1 MKTNKSKPVKL
12 NTFLFPYLLLLC
24 IGIFLLLPGCNK
36 KEPAADFTLE
46 DGYISRSTPIDFD
59 LSSLNSIPDNPNST
73 LSVPTYITRI
83 GDTYFIVD
91 CYNNQVIY
99 NEDLTAP
106 LYEWRIMTNDL
117 SMPHTIAG
125 DGSVYVIDDTEN
137 NRILIMEKDV
147 NENGQPVFVPTQE
160 FTGIGN
166 RPHYVVYDEATK
178 TFYAWSS
185 QSGEMYLFR
194 RPADDTTLYL
204 TQIRSVPALSN
215 VYVRSFTIVGD
226 TVYFVAGIGNSSVIE
241 ADLSTFQV
249 KKEYPVPDEIAG
261 MVQLTPIEDYFYI
274 TVSTDASGNQDYAT
288 IIRTRSLKDLAKGNY
303 EDIYHNFIGGGTPYY
318 ITEIDGTFYLT
329 EHRLPG
335 HSIWSFHVTDNTV
348 TDVITVY

>member
-1 MKTNKSKPVKL
+1 MKTDKNKPVKL
-12 NTFLFPYLLLLC
+12 NTFLFSCLLLLC
-24 IGIFLLLPGCNK
+24 MGMFFLLAGCDK

-59 LSSLNSIPDNPNST
+59 LSSLSSIPDNPNST

-106 LYEWRIMTNDL
+106 LYEWRIMTSDL

-166 RPHYVVYDEATK
+166 RPHYVIYDETTK

-194 RPADDTTLYL
+194 HPADDTTLYL

-226 TVYFVAGIGNSSVIE
+226 TIYFVAGIGNSSVIE

-288 IIRTRSLKDLAKGNY
+288 IIRAKSLKDLAKGNY

-318 ITEIDGTFYLT
+318 ITEIDGSFYLT

-335 HSIWSFHVTDNTV
+335 HSIWRFHVTDNTV
-348 TDVITVY
+348 TDVTTVY